1 MMLVCLELRIM
12 MSPVLTKENR
22 VLSFPVVTGS

>member
-1 MMLVCLELRIM
+1 MMLVRLELRIM
-12 MSPVLTKENR
+12 MSLVLTKENR

>member
-1 MMLVCLELRIM
+1 MLVRLELRIM
-12 MSPVLTKENR
+12 MSPVLKKEHR